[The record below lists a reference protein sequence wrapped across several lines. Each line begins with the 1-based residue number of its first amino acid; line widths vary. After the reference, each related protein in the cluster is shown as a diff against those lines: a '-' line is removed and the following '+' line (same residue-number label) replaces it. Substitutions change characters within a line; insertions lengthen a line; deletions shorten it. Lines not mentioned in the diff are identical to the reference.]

1 MLKCS
6 CLFSPIPANPVTAT
20 TIPWTSRLLRRFS
33 LDRLTW
39 VDVILG
45 MLRIGVILALF
56 VGAFN
61 TIASGKY
68 TLTQWGSLVSTGIAQ
83 GSIYA
88 LIALGYTLV
97 YGILRMINFAHGEV
111 FMSGAYSAAFFAI
124 WTSRQGWLEKNPY
137 LTILTWILVAAAV
150 STFVALLVER
160 VAYRPLRGQSR
171 LVTLISAIGASFFLQ
186 YTARSLF
193 GSGFTSYP
201 NIPILNA
208 RIDFGPF
215 SIPQIQAAVLVIALI
230 LMGLLYWLVERTKM
244 GRAVRAVSEDMEVA
258 RLMGVDI
265 ERVIMLTFALGG
277 ALAGAAGVVNGLYKP
292 QGVNFFMGFFPGIK
306 AFTAA
311 VLGGIGSVPGALL
324 GGLLLGVFESVG
336 PNLVLNGL
344 GIPAANQLK
353 DALAYMMLVFI
364 LIFRPQGIM
373 GEKIEEEK
381 A

>member
-1 MLKCS
+1 MAAL
-6 CLFSPIPANPVTAT
+6 AQT
-20 TIPWTSRLLRRFS
+20 WTGRLRQS
-33 LDRLTW
+33 LAWERISW

-45 MLRIGVILALF
+45 LLRLAVVAAVI
-56 VGAFN
+56 VGSAR
-61 TIASGKY
+61 TLASGKY
-68 TLTQWGSLVSTGIAQ
+68 SVTQWGSLVSAGIAQ

-111 FMSGAYSAAFFAI
+111 FMFGAFSTAYFAL
-124 WTSRQGWLEKNPY
+124 WTSRQGWLTAMPY
-137 LTILTWILVAAAV
+137 LTILAWIVLSATISLGVAV
-150 STFVALLVER
+150 LVER
-160 VAYRPLRGQSR
+160 VAYRPLRGGPR

-186 YTARSLF
+186 YAARSFF
-193 GSGFTSYP
+193 GSGFVSYP
-201 NIPILNA
+201 DVPILTG
-208 RIDFGPF
+208 RIEWGPIAF
-215 SIPQIQAAVLVIALI
+215 PTLQLAVFAMALI
-230 LMGLLYWLVERTKM
+230 LMGSLYWLVEKTRM
-244 GRAVRAVSEDMEVA
+244 GRAMRAASEDMEVS

-265 ERVIMLTFALGG
+265 EKVIIFTFAVGG
-277 ALAGAAGVVNGLYKP
+277 ALAGAAGVINGLYKP
-292 QGVNFFMGFFPGIK
+292 QGIHFFMGFFPGIK

-324 GGLLLGVFESVG
+324 GGLVLGVFESIG
-336 PNLVLNGL
+336 PNLVLDGL

-353 DALAYMMLVFI
+353 DAIAYMMLVFI

>member
-1 MLKCS
+1 MT
-6 CLFSPIPANPVTAT
+6 F
-20 TIPWTSRLLRRFS
+20 PWTSRILRRLS
-33 LDRLTW
+33 LYRLSW
-39 VDVILG
+39 IDVILG
-45 MLRIGVILALF
+45 LLRVGVVGAIAI
-56 VGAFN
+56 GAFN

-68 TLTQWGSLVSTGIAQ
+68 TLAQWGSLVSTGIAQ
-83 GSIYA
+83 GSVYA

-111 FMSGAYSAAFFAI
+111 FMSGAFATVFFAI
-124 WTSRQGWLEKNPY
+124 WTQRQGWLESNPY
-137 LTILTWILVAAAV
+137 LTILAWLLAAAAV
-150 STFVALLVER
+150 STSVALLVER

-193 GSGFTSYP
+193 GSGFISYP
-201 NIPILNA
+201 DVPILTE
-208 RIDFGPF
+208 RIVLGPF
-215 SIPQIQAAVLVIALI
+215 YIPQIQAAVLVMALI
-230 LMGLLYWLVERTKM
+230 LMGLLYWLVERTKI
-244 GRAVRAVSEDMEVA
+244 GRAVRAVSENMEVA
-258 RLMGVDI
+258 RLMGIDT
-265 ERVIMLTFALGG
+265 ERIIMLTFALGG
-277 ALAGAAGVVNGLYKP
+277 TLAGAAGVVNGLYKP

-336 PNLVLNGL
+336 PNLVLDGL

>member
-1 MLKCS
+1 MTPLS
-6 CLFSPIPANPVTAT
+6 AT
-20 TIPWTSRLLRRFS
+20 HPLALLRRLS
-33 LDRLTW
+33 LDRLSW

-45 MLRIGVILALF
+45 LLRIGIVIAVI
-56 VGAFN
+56 VGSIS

-68 TLTQWGSLVSTGIAQ
+68 SITQWGSLVAAGVAQ

-111 FMSGAYSAAFFAI
+111 FMCGAYVTVYFAL
-124 WTSRQGWLEKNPY
+124 WTARHDWLARFPY
-137 LTILTWILVAAAV
+137 LTILTWVILAALVSMGVAI
-150 STFVALLVER
+150 LVER
-160 VAYRPLRGQSR
+160 IAYKPLRGKPR

-186 YTARSLF
+186 YTARSFF
-193 GSGFTSYP
+193 GSGFVSYP
-201 NIPILNA
+201 DVPIL
-208 RIDFGPF
+208 RGRVELGPF
-215 SIPQIQAAVLVIALI
+215 VFPSMQVGVLVMALI
-230 LMGLLYWLVERTKM
+230 LMVILYWLVEKTRM
-244 GRAVRAVSEDMEVA
+244 GRAMRAVSEDMEVA
-258 RLMGVDI
+258 RLMGVNT
-265 ERVIMLTFALGG
+265 EKVILFTFALGG
-277 ALAGAAGVVNGLYKP
+277 ALAGAAGVSNGLYKP

-324 GGLLLGVFESVG
+324 GGLVLGVIESVG
-336 PNLVLNGL
+336 PNLILDGL

-353 DALAYMMLVFI
+353 DAIAYLMLVFI
-364 LIFRPQGIM
+364 LIFRPQGIL

>member
-1 MLKCS
+1 MS
-6 CLFSPIPANPVTAT
+6 SAAYPRHA
-20 TIPWTSRLLRRFS
+20 RLRQTLS
-33 LDRLTW
+33 LDRLSW

-45 MLRIGVILALF
+45 LLRVGILAA
-56 VGAFN
+56 VVIGAFN
-61 TIASGKY
+61 TISSGKY
-68 TLTQWGSLVSTGIAQ
+68 TITQWGSLIATGVAQ
-83 GSIYA
+83 GGIYA

-111 FMSGAYSAAFFAI
+111 FMCGAYAATFLAI
-124 WTSRQGWLEKNPY
+124 WTNRQGWLEANPY
-137 LTILTWILVAAAV
+137 MTILLWILLAAAV
-150 STFVALLVER
+150 STCVAILVER

-186 YTARSLF
+186 YTVRSLF
-193 GSGFTSYP
+193 GSGFISFP
-201 NIPILNA
+201 NVPVLTG
-208 RIDFGPF
+208 RVEFGPF
-215 SIPQIQAAVLVIALI
+215 TIPQLQFAVFAIALV
-230 LMGLLYWLVERTKM
+230 LMGLLYLLVERTRM

-258 RLMGVDI
+258 RLMGVDT

-324 GGLLLGVFESVG
+324 GGLLLGIFESVG
-336 PNLVLNGL
+336 PNLVLDGL

-353 DALAYMMLVFI
+353 DALAYLMLVFI

>member
-1 MLKCS
+1 M
-6 CLFSPIPANPVTAT
+6 TAT
-20 TIPWTSRLLRRFS
+20 TVPRTSRLLRRYS

-45 MLRIGVILALF
+45 LLRIGVILAVF

-111 FMSGAYSAAFFAI
+111 FMSGAYSTAFFAI

-150 STFVALLVER
+150 STFVALIVER

-208 RIDFGPF
+208 RIEFGPF

-324 GGLLLGVFESVG
+324 GGLLLGVFESIG

>member
-1 MLKCS
+1 M
-6 CLFSPIPANPVTAT
+6 IQ
-20 TIPWTSRLLRRFS
+20 RFS
-33 LDRLTW
+33 LDRLGW

-45 MLRIGVILALF
+45 LLRVAVIVAVI

-61 TIASGKY
+61 TFASGKY
-68 TLTQWGSLVSTGIAQ
+68 TLTQWGNLVSTGIAQ
-83 GSIYA
+83 GSVYA

-111 FMSGAYSAAFFAI
+111 FMSGSFSTAFFAI
-124 WTSRQGWLEKNPY
+124 WTSKQGWLDSNPY
-137 LTILTWILVAAAV
+137 LTIISWILVAAAV
-150 STFVALLVER
+150 STSVAILVER
-160 VAYRPLRGQSR
+160 IAYRPLRGQSR

-193 GSGFTSYP
+193 GSGFMSYP
-201 NIPILNA
+201 NVPILTG
-208 RIDFGPF
+208 RLVMGPIT
-215 SIPQIQAAVLVIALI
+215 IPQIQVAVLVIALI
-230 LMGLLYWLVERTKM
+230 LMGLLYWLVEHTKM
-244 GRAVRAVSEDMEVA
+244 GRAVRAVSENMEVA
-258 RLMGVDI
+258 RLMGVNT
-265 ERVIMLTFALGG
+265 ERVILVTFALGG

-311 VLGGIGSVPGALL
+311 VLGGIGSVPGALV
-324 GGLLLGVFESVG
+324 GGLLLGVFEAIG
-336 PNLVLNGL
+336 PNLVLDGL

>member
-1 MLKCS
+1 MSASAL
-6 CLFSPIPANPVTAT
+6 
-20 TIPWTSRLLRRFS
+20 PWTIRLLRRFS
-33 LDRLTW
+33 FDRLGW
-39 VDVILG
+39 VDIILG
-45 MLRIGVILALF
+45 LLRVAVIVAVI

-61 TIASGKY
+61 TFTAGKY

-111 FMSGAYSAAFFAI
+111 FMSGSFSTAFYAI
-124 WTSRQGWLEKNPY
+124 WTSKQGWLESNPY
-137 LTILTWILVAAAV
+137 LTILSWILVAATV
-150 STFVALLVER
+150 STCVAVMLER
-160 VAYRPLRGQSR
+160 IAYRPLRGQSR

-193 GSGFTSYP
+193 GSGFMSYP
-201 NIPILNA
+201 NVPILTE
-208 RIDFGPF
+208 RLVMGPF
-215 SIPQIQAAVLVIALI
+215 SIPQIQVAVLVIALI

-244 GRAVRAVSEDMEVA
+244 GRAVRAVSENMEVA
-258 RLMGVDI
+258 RLMGVNT
-265 ERVIMLTFALGG
+265 ERVILLTFALGG

-324 GGLLLGVFESVG
+324 GGLLLGVFESIG
-336 PNLVLNGL
+336 PNLVLDGL

-353 DALAYMMLVFI
+353 DVLAYMMLVFI

>member
-1 MLKCS
+1 M
-6 CLFSPIPANPVTAT
+6 PVPVT
-20 TIPWTSRLLRRFS
+20 PWASRFLRRLSLERLSWVDAILGLLR
-33 LDRLTW
+33 
-39 VDVILG
+39 V
-45 MLRIGVILALF
+45 GVIVA
-56 VGAFN
+56 VVIGAFN

-111 FMSGAYSAAFFAI
+111 FMSGAFSAAFFAI
-124 WTSRQGWLEKNPY
+124 WTDRQGWLESNPH
-137 LTILTWILVAAAV
+137 LAILLWILIAAAV
-150 STFVALLVER
+150 STGVALLVER
-160 VAYRPLRGQSR
+160 IAYKPLRGQSR

-193 GSGFTSYP
+193 GSGFVSYP
-201 NIPILNA
+201 DVPILTE
-208 RIDFGPF
+208 RIVFGPF
-215 SIPQIQAAVLVIALI
+215 SIPQIQVAVLVMALI
-230 LMGLLYWLVERTKM
+230 LMGLLYWLVERTKL
-244 GRAVRAVSEDMEVA
+244 GRAVRATSENMDVA
-258 RLMGVDI
+258 RLMGVDT

-336 PNLVLNGL
+336 PNLVLDGL